1 MLHNI
6 FFHWRAKVKLDF
18 VRRSSYFLGALIFIN
33 LLPLSLGNIS
43 FKVFLGKPCT
53 FITCNFY
60 FHLKLFV
67 T

>member
-6 FFHWRAKVKLDF
+6 FFHWRTKVKFDF
-18 VRRSSYFLGALIFIN
+18 VHHSSYFLGALIFFN
-33 LLPLSLGNIS
+33 LLPLILGNIS
-43 FKVFLGKPCT
+43 FRVFLGKPWT
-53 FITCNFY
+53 FITRDFY

>member
-1 MLHNI
+1 MLHDI

-18 VRRSSYFLGALIFIN
+18 VHHSSYFLEALIFIT

-43 FKVFLGKPCT
+43 FRVFLGKPWT

-60 FHLKLFV
+60 FQLKLFV